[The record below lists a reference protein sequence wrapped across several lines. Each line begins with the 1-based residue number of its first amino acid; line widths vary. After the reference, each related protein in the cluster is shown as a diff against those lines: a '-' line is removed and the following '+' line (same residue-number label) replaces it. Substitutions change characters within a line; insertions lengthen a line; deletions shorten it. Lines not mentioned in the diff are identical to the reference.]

1 MMANCRWIS
10 SRANLV
16 PWSGVRKM
24 FNLAQ
29 KYKDVIN
36 LSVGEPDFDTPR
48 HVIEAAIKAMKEAY
62 THYTPNAGL
71 KEFREAAAEKVKRE
85 NRIDVDPETEVMA
98 TVGAM
103 GGLSLAILT
112 IVELGDEVLIP
123 DPGFPSYRAQVIL
136 AGGRPVPY
144 VLREEDNFLVDAEEI
159 RKLITDKTK
168 AIILNTPSNP
178 TGSVYSEKVL
188 RAISEIVI
196 EKDLVVISDEAYEA
210 IVYDGLKH
218 VSIASLP
225 DMKERTISIFTLSK
239 TYAMTGWRIGFVAAN
254 KDIISQMIKLQ
265 EHISAHPSSISQMA
279 AVAALKGGDDCVK
292 KMVAEYNRRR
302 ELLLKKLSEI
312 PGFKCTRPQG
322 AFYIFPNIRGFNM
335 SSEDFAMQ
343 ILEKAK
349 VVVVPGTAFGK
360 HGEGYIRI
368 SYATSREKLTNALL
382 RIKSVLSAQ
391 EKC

>member
-1 MMANCRWIS
+1 
-10 SRANLV
+10 
-16 PWSGVRKM
+16 M